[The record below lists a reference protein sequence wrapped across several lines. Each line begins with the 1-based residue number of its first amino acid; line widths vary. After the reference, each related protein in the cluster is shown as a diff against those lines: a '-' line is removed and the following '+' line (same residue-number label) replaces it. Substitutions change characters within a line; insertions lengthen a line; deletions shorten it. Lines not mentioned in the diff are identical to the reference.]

1 MLQRRVPMAPTQNKV
16 KSKNIRLVGTYYI
29 WTARDTKYAS
39 FSGYNEF
46 TPFFQKKNQNYKG
59 ETFFSKKNLKL
70 LT

>member
-46 TPFFQKKNQNYKG
+46 TPFYKKK
-59 ETFFSKKNLKL
+59 TKIIKVKLSFLKR
-70 LT
+70 T